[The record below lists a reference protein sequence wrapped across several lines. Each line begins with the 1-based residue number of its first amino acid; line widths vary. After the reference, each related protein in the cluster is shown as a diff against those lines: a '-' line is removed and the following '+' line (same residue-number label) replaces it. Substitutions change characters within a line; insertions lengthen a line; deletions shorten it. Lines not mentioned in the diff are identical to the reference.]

1 MEVNP
6 TDIKQDMVKP
16 NDQNQENI
24 KPTDVKQDSAE
35 QSENHTIP
43 YSTFKKELDKRKELE
58 VKLNKISETQKKA
71 KQNQLEKDGML
82 KEALEMA
89 KKENE
94 ELSGYKQQLAEYEN
108 AKREKLINSLPE
120 DKREKAST
128 FDISALQELSDMYNE
143 FTKSTNQPQ
152 VNVTNAPAQRV
163 NQSVD
168 LKKDWFNMSAEDKR
182 KNWGDIMNVFSKK

>member
-1 MEVNP
+1 MVDNP
-6 TDIKQDMVKP
+6 TVIKQDTVNP
-16 NDQNQENI
+16 NDLKQENI
-24 KPTDVKQDSAE
+24 NPTDVKQGSSE

-43 YSTFKKELDKRKELE
+43 YATFKKELDKRKELE
-58 VKLNKISETQKKA
+58 VKLNKISDSQKKA

-128 FDISALQELSDMYNE
+128 FEISALEELSEMYNSFINTTNFFLAE
-143 FTKSTNQPQ
+143 F
-152 VNVTNAPAQRV
+152 
-163 NQSVD
+163 
-168 LKKDWFNMSAEDKR
+168 L
-182 KNWGDIMNVFSKK
+182 FSL